1 MFTIEFKVKTIS
13 NCLIGNQTESFSI
26 GGVDQAT
33 TVDVEGFPIIHG
45 SAIKGCLRNI
55 VREENKVK
63 CLMPSTMKFLKEYL
77 NDLYKKYDTHSEEND
92 VIKNLKKTIEI
103 YEKECKVEYIFGIEG
118 LNTMPRLFF
127 FDIKLKDKNAGESYF
142 IIETKNSLEEKN
154 EKVESRPRT
163 YKVIRPGL
171 EFEGNIKFKGN
182 SKYENEMKKE
192 LEQMLLKF
200 NDGIYGIGN
209 SKSRGYGNIEIEL
222 CGEKNDAEI

>member
-127 FDIKLKDKNAGESYF
+127 LNSGIFSLLYSFVMAVKISIYF
-142 IIETKNSLEEKN
+142 
-154 EKVESRPRT
+154 
-163 YKVIRPGL
+163 
-171 EFEGNIKFKGN
+171 
-182 SKYENEMKKE
+182 
-192 LEQMLLKF
+192 LLRL
-200 NDGIYGIGN
+200 YAGIGRR
-209 SKSRGYGNIEIEL
+209 SKFAAESAATRGLSVGDYGYRFIVDVYGQGNGRSGTKGIHRDRGTCRRDMRSRGAYL
-222 CGEKNDAEI
+222 RLFF